1 MQEILYSTTVKTHFN
16 SFKIRSCFFNTI
28 HVFNKTENYN
38 LASEAATHEHFTC
51 EQAYSGKEILHVNVL
66 HSSRKN
72 KVTIFSSKTVNW
84 DRFCKKKNWRSGT
97 FIRSGGDAK
106 QVMCRPIDHL
116 HNRLNFDLDKNFITA

>member
-16 SFKIRSCFFNTI
+16 SFKIRSCFFNTV

-66 HSSRKN
+66 HSYRKN
-72 KVTIFSSKTVNW
+72 KVTIFSSKTVNS
-84 DRFCKKKNWRSGT
+84 DIFCKKKKLEV
-97 FIRSGGDAK
+97 GDFY
-106 QVMCRPIDHL
+106 QVGRG
-116 HNRLNFDLDKNFITA
+116 R